1 MPRPTEDEIQRYL
14 NLLRPASLP
23 PGEQH
28 ICPLCKE
35 IFEPYRADSNTDY
48 AATPWLGREDSTCK
62 HIVGR
67 RCIESHLRS
76 GASDSSRCPVCR
88 QNWVGPM
95 WHRPEDSEP
104 NVSDGEGSNHEL
116 AERRRRRFAERRR
129 AHDFRVYIGHDE
141 ADEHTNGI
149 TQDQG
154 NARNAVLGPPH
165 PDHIAST
172 IDRSVSSTARINR
185 MIALLERMLGAY
197 DLYDISEG
205 SMIRV
210 QDIEHDVNELWEAL
224 DRHVQRQRGGSR

>member
-1 MPRPTEDEIQRYL
+1 
-14 NLLRPASLP
+14 
-23 PGEQH
+23 
-28 ICPLCKE
+28 
-35 IFEPYRADSNTDY
+35 
-48 AATPWLGREDSTCK
+48 
-62 HIVGR
+62 
-67 RCIESHLRS
+67 
-76 GASDSSRCPVCR
+76 
-88 QNWVGPM
+88 M

-116 AERRRRRFAERRR
+116 AERRRRRFAETRR
-129 AHDFRVYIGHDE
+129 AHDFRMYIGHDE

-172 IDRSVSSTARINR
+172 IDRS
-185 MIALLERMLGAY
+185 MLGAY

-224 DRHVQRQRGGSR
+224 DRHVQRQRRGSR